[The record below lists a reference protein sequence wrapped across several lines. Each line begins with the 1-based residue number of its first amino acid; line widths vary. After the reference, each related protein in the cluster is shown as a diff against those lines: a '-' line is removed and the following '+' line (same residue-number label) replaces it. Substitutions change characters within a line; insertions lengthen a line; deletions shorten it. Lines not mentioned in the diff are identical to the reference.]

1 MDEAERCHIFG
12 VHSSAVRNCRWI
24 GPYPDADDYA
34 LLTDQPDTDNQKEA
48 PLLTD
53 EVVLVTPEYDIG
65 LPTIEELFSK

>member
-12 VHSSAVRNCRWI
+12 VHSSAVRNCWWI
-24 GPYPDADDYA
+24 EPYSDADDCD
-34 LLTDQPDTDNQKEA
+34 LLTDQPDTDNQTEA
-48 PLLTD
+48 PLLSA